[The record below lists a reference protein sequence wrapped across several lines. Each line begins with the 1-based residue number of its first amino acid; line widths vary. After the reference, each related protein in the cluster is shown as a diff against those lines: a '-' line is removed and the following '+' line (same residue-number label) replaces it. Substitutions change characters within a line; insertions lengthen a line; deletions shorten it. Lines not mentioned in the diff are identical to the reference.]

1 MLLLKDLV
9 SGRGRWKEN
18 YGLFPKFG
26 HSIYGDCPLREAIKK
41 DYEILD
47 IVKNSETPPPRL
59 VWTKKFRTL
68 RLGLDPEKLFNQ
80 QEVSFQTTISL

>member
-26 HSIYGDCPLREAIKK
+26 HSIYGDCPFREAIKK
-41 DYEILD
+41 DYGILD
-47 IVKNSETPPPRL
+47 IVKNSETPPPQA
-59 VWTKKFRTL
+59 
-68 RLGLDPEKLFNQ
+68 GMDEK
-80 QEVSFQTTISL
+80 I

>member
-47 IVKNSETPPPRL
+47 IVKNSETSPPPGWYGQKNLGRSDL
-59 VWTKKFRTL
+59 V
-68 RLGLDPEKLFNQ
+68 
-80 QEVSFQTTISL
+80 